1 LSVGIGLLKSGS
13 SPASNIFAFLLFLAR
28 ALTARLGIRSVTKG
42 HEYYRRAVYKKTLLA
57 TMLGLHHSLDDPRC
71 YSEMLR
77 LGVKTD
83 YSGATVAIATTVGQS
98 EIEEILQRPEEWI
111 NGPLRPGTIV
121 QAAVAVLRL
130 LLVANIL
137 ASTLVIFLLMRE
149 LFLRGIS
156 AL

>member
-1 LSVGIGLLKSGS
+1 
-13 SPASNIFAFLLFLAR
+13 
-28 ALTARLGIRSVTKG
+28 
-42 HEYYRRAVYKKTLLA
+42 
-57 TMLGLHHSLDDPRC
+57 MLGLHHPLDDPQR

-83 YSGATVAIATTVGQS
+83 YPGATVAIATTVGQS

-111 NGPLRPGTIV
+111 NRPWRSGTIV

-130 LLVANIL
+130 LLVANIFASIL
-137 ASTLVIFLLMRE
+137 AIFLLLRE
-149 LFLRGIS
+149 LFLKGIS